1 MRHWTSPY
9 KINDVWIRAQGDACH
24 FHVTEIGGVFF
35 LIEQW
40 SWLSKLFKLPQASS
54 GSVAE
59 SLEQQTRVMG
69 LNSNF
74 CHWLWLKKWRR
85 TYKYLQH
92 SNHSCHFPQKCIFWQ
107 LLLISRIIDKVV
119 YCNNEYTLI
128 YYPLFKPVHKTFFAL
143 LLGKTKRTKGQSFI
157 FHQIVNEI
165 IFGTSVETIFPAG
178 NQESLTLPPVK
189 LAMNI
194 FRN

>member
-1 MRHWTSPY
+1 MRHWTY
-9 KINDVWIRAQGDACH
+9 KINDVWIRAQGNACH
-24 FHVTEIGGVFF
+24 FHVTEIGGVFFF

-59 SLEQQTRVMG
+59 SLELQTRVMG

-74 CHWLWLKKWRR
+74 FPRLWLKKWRR

-92 SNHSCHFPQKCIFWQ
+92 SNHSSHFPQKCIFWQ

-143 LLGKTKRTKGQSFI
+143 LLGKTKRTK
-157 FHQIVNEI
+157 H
-165 IFGTSVETIFPAG
+165 
-178 NQESLTLPPVK
+178 
-189 LAMNI
+189 
-194 FRN
+194 